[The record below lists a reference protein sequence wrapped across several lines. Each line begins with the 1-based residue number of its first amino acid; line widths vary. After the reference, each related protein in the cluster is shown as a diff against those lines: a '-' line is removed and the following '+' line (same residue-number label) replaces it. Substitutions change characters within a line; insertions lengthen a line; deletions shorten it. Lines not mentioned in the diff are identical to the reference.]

1 MAGQAVGAAAA
12 SMKLLQRAASWLP
25 ADGRMDSR
33 REGELCPD
41 PELWYGNSG
50 TEDVVWSWQY
60 RTGLAVLASF
70 VCDRR
75 YRAVGYTV
83 FRVRPCTVLT
93 RQCWLRQSCQ
103 SLELS
108 PVEQHFLKSSA
119 VQ

>member
-12 SMKLLQRAASWLP
+12 SMKLLQRAAGWLP

-33 REGELCPD
+33 REGELCPE
-41 PELWYGNSG
+41 PELWCGNSG
-50 TEDVVWSWQY
+50 TEDVVWSWRC

-70 VCDRR
+70 VCDHR
-75 YRAVGYTV
+75 YMQLGIYSVYDPV
-83 FRVRPCTVLT
+83 YRVDHVLSQT
-93 RQCWLRQSCQ
+93 NCQ

-108 PVEQHFLKSSA
+108 PVEENLLTSTA

>member
-33 REGELCPD
+33 REGERCRD
-41 PELWYGNSG
+41 PELWCGNSG
-50 TEDVVWSWQY
+50 TEDVVWSWRY

-75 YRAVGYTV
+75 YMQLGT
-83 FRVRPCTVLT
+83 PCSVYDHGTVLT
-93 RQCWLRQSCQ
+93 RRAGSDKAVRAWS
-103 SLELS
+103 SLLS
-108 PVEQHFLKSSA
+108 NNIS
-119 VQ
+119 